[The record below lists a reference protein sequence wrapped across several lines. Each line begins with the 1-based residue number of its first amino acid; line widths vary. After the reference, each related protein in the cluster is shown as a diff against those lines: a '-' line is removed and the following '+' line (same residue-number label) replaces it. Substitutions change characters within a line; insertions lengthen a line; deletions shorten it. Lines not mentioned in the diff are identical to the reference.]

1 MKFHLVE
8 VVAVARE
15 IHGFSGDGA
24 ESVVMAVVAFIKDLG
39 ASG

>member
-8 VVAVARE
+8 VVALVGK
-15 IHGFSGDGA
+15 IHGFSGDSA
-24 ESVVMAVVAFIKDLG
+24 ESVVMAAVAFIKDLG